1 MILVWRSEYYQK
13 TGSTDVP
20 RCRDTRGPSFE
31 PAGHGPPPARVVDDH
46 GGCVLTPERRAV
58 MMGSHATT
66 GCDMTEDRFRRAF
79 LLILV
84 VAITIAFLAI
94 LRPFLMT
101 ILVAAIFSGLVYPVY
116 RQFVIWLRGRRPAA
130 AALTLLVTVV
140 LVVLPLAGLL
150 GVVVNQAIRVTGSVA
165 PVVERF
171 LSEPTQIER
180 FLERIPGFEHIEP
193 YRAQIVTRAGDVVGA
208 VGTFL
213 IGSLSSTTRGTV
225 AFVFNFF
232 VVLYTSFFL
241 LLDGPGQLRRIL
253 SYLPLTDDDTERV
266 KERFISVTRATL
278 KGTVIIGI
286 IQGVLAGLGFWLVGI
301 PDVVFWT
308 VIMIVLSILPVIG
321 GALVW
326 VPAAIILAVSGQAV
340 QALALALFC
349 AVVVGSVDN
358 LLRPRLVGRDT
369 KLPDLVI
376 LFSTFGGIF
385 AFGAVGFIVGPILAG
400 LFVTIWEIFGSAY
413 RDVIHP
419 ETGPIE
425 PEPIVDMLI
434 VEPAPEPAGSAPAA
448 PEGAEPP
455 HQS

>member
-1 MILVWRSEYYQK
+1 
-13 TGSTDVP
+13 
-20 RCRDTRGPSFE
+20 
-31 PAGHGPPPARVVDDH
+31 
-46 GGCVLTPERRAV
+46 
-58 MMGSHATT
+58 
-66 GCDMTEDRFRRAF
+66 MTEDRFRRAF
-79 LLILV
+79 LLVLV
-84 VAITIAFLAI
+84 VAITVAFLAI

-101 ILVAAIFSGLVYPVY
+101 ILVASIFAGLVYPVY
-116 RQFVIWLRGRRPAA
+116 RRLVIWLRGRRPAA
-130 AALTLLVTVV
+130 AGLTLLLMVV
-140 LVVLPLAGLL
+140 VVVLPLAGLL

-171 LSEPTQIER
+171 LAEPTQLDS

-193 YRAQIVTRAGDVVGA
+193 YRAEIVTRAGDVVGA

-232 VVLYTSFFL
+232 VVLYTMFFL

-253 SYLPLTDDDTERV
+253 SYLPLTEDDTERV
-266 KERFISVTRATL
+266 KDRFISVTRATL

-286 IQGVLAGLGFWLVGI
+286 IQGVLSGVAFWAVGI

-326 VPAAIILAVSGQAV
+326 VPAAIILAISGEMIHAI
-340 QALALALFC
+340 ALVVFC
-349 AVVVGSVDN
+349 ALIVGSVDN

-425 PEPIVDMLI
+425 PEPIVDLI
-434 VEPAPEPAGSAPAA
+434 EPAPVPVPEAEESASAVSGDVQP
-448 PEGAEPP
+448 GN
-455 HQS
+455 QSS